1 MSRQKNYAKD
11 TEVELDI
18 GQGAAV
24 AAGNSAIGVV
34 AVVGVGG
41 VGSFGS
47 ERDCSL
53 ATGWTRMSEVFE
65 VVVESQPWDGSRH
78 VAAAARMQVVDIRY
92 CRQEKRD
99 IGFVHSSRLS
109 GELVEVFRYSS
120 VDRLGSRR
128 LVSLHLAG
136 RLATDSWHSCN

>member
-1 MSRQKNYAKD
+1 VKD
-11 TEVELDI
+11 TEVELGI
-18 GQGAAV
+18 EQGAEV

-47 ERDCSL
+47 ERDCNL
-53 ATGWTRMSEVFE
+53 ATGWTRMNEVFE

-78 VAAAARMQVVDIRY
+78 VAAAARTQADDIRY
-92 CRQEKRD
+92 CRQEKVD
-99 IGFVHSSRLS
+99 IEFDHSSRLS

-120 VDRLGSRR
+120 VDRLGNRR
-128 LVSLHLAG
+128 LGSLHLAS